1 MGTGGMTFVALL
13 SALGAF
19 ALLALA
25 SDRHRNR
32 WRGIDPRWRRPA
44 GWALVVVTFAAGFA
58 AWGPVYG
65 AIGAT
70 GLLMFAAGVSML
82 ALNLTRR

>member
-1 MGTGGMTFVALL
+1 MIVLALI

-25 SDRHRNR
+25 SDRHRHR
-32 WRGIDPRWRRPA
+32 WAGGSVAWRRRG
-44 GWALVVVTFAAGFA
+44 GWALVALTFVTAFA

-65 AIGAT
+65 AIGAF
-70 GLLMFAAGVSML
+70 GLLMLGAGVSFL
-82 ALNLTRR
+82 ALNLTQR

>member
-1 MGTGGMTFVALL
+1 MLVALL

-25 SDRHRNR
+25 SDRHRDR
-32 WRGIDPRWRRPA
+32 WQGADPRWRRLA
-44 GWALVVVTFAAGFA
+44 GWALVIVTFAAGFA

-70 GLLMFAAGVSML
+70 GLLMFSAGVSFL

>member
-1 MGTGGMTFVALL
+1 MTVLALL
-13 SALGAF
+13 TALGAF

-32 WRGIDPRWRRPA
+32 WNGLDLAWRRRG
-44 GWALVVVTFAAGFA
+44 GWALVALTFVLGFS

-70 GLLMFAAGVSML
+70 GLLMLGAGVSVL
-82 ALNLTRR
+82 AFNLTQR

>member
-1 MGTGGMTFVALL
+1 MIALALL
-13 SALGAF
+13 SAFGAF

-25 SDRHRNR
+25 SDRHRDR
-32 WRGIDPRWRRPA
+32 WTGADIAWRRRG
-44 GWALVVVTFAAGFA
+44 GWALVALTVVAAFA

-65 AIGAT
+65 AIGAM
-70 GLLMFAAGVSML
+70 GLLMLGAGVSFL